1 MDGYRPE
8 HAPVKGLRDLPHLN
22 WWLLLGRLW
31 LLATVVICLVP
42 LPRSPFPVE
51 GSDKLEHAL
60 GWLLITLWFAQL
72 TGSPQALLA
81 RACGFVALGAAIE
94 LAQSLTTWRSADLA
108 DLVANM
114 LGVILGVAIGLSPAG
129 RILQRLDRP

>member
-1 MDGYRPE
+1 
-8 HAPVKGLRDLPHLN
+8 VKGLRELPHLR

-42 LPRSPFPVE
+42 MPRSPIPIE

-60 GWLLITLWFAQL
+60 GWLLITLWYAQL
-72 TGSPQALLA
+72 TRTRQALLA

-94 LAQSLTTWRSADLA
+94 LAQSLTTWRSADAA
-108 DLVANM
+108 DLLAN
-114 LGVILGVAIGLSPAG
+114 LVGVILGVALGLSPLGGVLA
-129 RILQRLDRP
+129 RLDRR

>member
-1 MDGYRPE
+1 M
-8 HAPVKGLRDLPHLN
+8 KGLRELPHLR

-31 LLATVVICLVP
+31 LLATVVVCLVP
-42 LPRSPFPVE
+42 LPPSPIPIE

-60 GWLLITLWFAQL
+60 GWMLITLWYAQL
-72 TGSPQALLA
+72 TRSPKALLA

-108 DLVANM
+108 DLLAN
-114 LGVILGVAIGLSPAG
+114 LVGVILGVAIGLSPIG
-129 RILQRLDRP
+129 GILERLDRR